1 MGAMVL
7 ATQQHIVSDNR
18 GLEKSKTI
26 INCGCTVTSASAVQ
40 KMMTINWESAWN
52 KDNNQPAFCAC
63 AVVADWH
70 YKQ

>member
-40 KMMTINWESAWN
+40 KMMTITGKEL
-52 KDNNQPAFCAC
+52 
-63 AVVADWH
+63 
-70 YKQ
+70 